1 MQNIEKELISEERI
15 IPVLKT
21 RIFELSNLL
30 AIKQKA
36 LKAAP
41 QGKLRISKSNGVVQY
56 YHKST
61 SEKTG
66 GRYIHAKN
74 KKLAQ
79 QLAQK
84 EYDRKVFEAANLELK
99 LLNRTLHQYEELQ
112 GQSKLVEMIFS
123 RLTKMRQK
131 LIKPVRQTDETFAA
145 QWVNLSYKK
154 KSFAEDAPKY
164 ATARG
169 DFVRSKS
176 ENIIADTLYRLSIPY
191 RYEFPLELKSE
202 DGRRIKLHP
211 DFCCL
216 NLRTRQEFYWEHF
229 GLMDNPA
236 YAEQAVV
243 KLGLYAHNGFYLGK
257 NLIITTETSKQPIS
271 TKLIE
276 KIAKEFLA

>member
-1 MQNIEKELISEERI
+1 MQNIEKELISEQRI

-41 QGKLRISKSNGVVQY
+41 EGNLRISKSNGAVQY
-56 YHKST
+56 YHKSN
-61 SEKTG
+61 SEKSG
-66 GRYIHAKN
+66 GHYILAKN

-84 EYDRKVFEAANLELK
+84 EYDKKVLAAANQELK
-99 LLNRTLHQYEELQ
+99 LLNRTLHQYEQLQ
-112 GQSKLVEMIFS
+112 VRSKLVEKIFPK
-123 RLTKMRQK
+123 LTKMRQK
-131 LIKPVRQTDETFAA
+131 LIKPVHLPDETFAA
-145 QWVNLSYKK
+145 QWFNLSYEKK
-154 KSFAEDAPKY
+154 PFAEDSIKY

-176 ENIIADTLYRLSIPY
+176 ENIIADTLYRMSIPY
-191 RYEFPLELKSE
+191 RYEFPLELKTE

-216 NLRTRQEFYWEHF
+216 NLRARQEFYWEHF
-229 GLMDNPA
+229 GMMDNSD
-236 YAEQAVV
+236 YAEQAVG
-243 KLGLYAHNGFYLGK
+243 KLTLYAHNGIFPGR
-257 NLIITTETSKQPIS
+257 NLIITTETSKQPLS
-271 TKLIE
+271 TKLVE
-276 KIAKEFLA
+276 KIIKEFLA

>member
-1 MQNIEKELISEERI
+1 MQNIEKELISEQRI

-41 QGKLRISKSNGVVQY
+41 EGNLRISKSNGAVQY

-66 GRYIHAKN
+66 GHYILAKN

-84 EYDRKVFEAANLELK
+84 EYDKKVLAAANQELK
-99 LLNRTLHQYEELQ
+99 LLNRTLHQYEQLQ
-112 GQSKLVEMIFS
+112 IRSKIAEKIFS

-131 LIKPVRQTDETFAA
+131 LIKPVRLADETFAA
-145 QWVNLSYKK
+145 QWLGLSYEKK
-154 KSFAEDAPKY
+154 PFAEDSTKY

-176 ENIIADTLYRLSIPY
+176 ENIIADTLYRMSIPY
-191 RYEFPLELKSE
+191 RYEFPLELKTE

-216 NLRTRQEFYWEHF
+216 NLRARQEFYWEHF
-229 GLMDNPA
+229 GMMDVLD
-236 YAEQAVV
+236 YAEKAVA
-243 KLGLYAHNGFYLGK
+243 KLKLYAHNGIFPGR
-257 NLIITTETSKQPIS
+257 NLIITTETSKQPLS
-271 TKLIE
+271 TKLVE
-276 KIAKEFLA
+276 KIIKEFLA

>member
-1 MQNIEKELISEERI
+1 MLNIEKELISEQKI
-15 IPVLKT
+15 IPVLKS

-41 QGKLRISKSNGVVQY
+41 EGNLRISKSNGAVQY

-61 SEKTG
+61 SEKSG
-66 GRYIHAKN
+66 GHYILAKN

-84 EYDRKVFEAANLELK
+84 EYDKKVLEAAARELK
-99 LLNRTLHQYEELQ
+99 LLNRTLRQYEQLQ
-112 GQSKLVEMIFS
+112 LRSKIVEKIFS
-123 RLTKMRQK
+123 KHTKQRQK
-131 LIKPVRQTDETFAA
+131 LIKPVHLSDENFAA
-145 QWVNLSYKK
+145 QWLSLSYEK
-154 KSFAEDAPKY
+154 KSFAADSVKY
-164 ATARG
+164 VTARG

-176 ENIIADTLYRLSIPY
+176 ENIIADTLYRMSIPY
-191 RYEFPLELKSE
+191 RYEFPLEVITE
-202 DGRRIKLHP
+202 DDRRIKLHP

-229 GLMDNPA
+229 GMMDA
-236 YAEQAVV
+236 QDYAEKAVA
-243 KLGLYAHNGFYLGK
+243 KLKLYAHNGIFPGR
-257 NLIITTETSKQPIS
+257 NLIISTESSTQPLS

-276 KIAKEFLA
+276 KIASEFLA

>member
-1 MQNIEKELISEERI
+1 MQNIEKELISEQRI

-41 QGKLRISKSNGVVQY
+41 QGKLRISKSNGVLQY

-145 QWVNLSYKK
+145 QWVNLSYEK

-191 RYEFPLELKSE
+191 RYEFPVELKSE

-229 GLMDNPA
+229 GMMDNPD
-236 YAEQAVV
+236 YAEQAVG
-243 KLGLYAHNGFYLGK
+243 KLNLYAHNGFYLGK
-257 NLIITTETSKQPIS
+257 NFIITTETSKQPIS

>member
-1 MQNIEKELISEERI
+1 MQNIEKELISEQRI

-41 QGKLRISKSNGVVQY
+41 EGNLRISKSNGVVQY

-61 SEKTG
+61 SEKSG
-66 GRYIHAKN
+66 GHYILAKN

-84 EYDRKVFEAANLELK
+84 EYDKKVLEAANQELK
-99 LLNRTLHQYEELQ
+99 LLNRILHQYEQLQ
-112 GQSKLVEMIFS
+112 LRNKIVEKIFS
-123 RLTKMRQK
+123 NLTKLRQK
-131 LIKPVRQTDETFAA
+131 LIKPVHLSDETFAA
-145 QWVNLSYKK
+145 QWLASSYEK
-154 KSFAEDAPKY
+154 KSFAENTPKY

-176 ENIIADTLYRLSIPY
+176 ENIIADTLYRMSIPY
-191 RYEFPLELKSE
+191 RYEFPLEVKTG

-229 GLMDNPA
+229 GMMDNSD
-236 YAEQAVV
+236 YAEQAVG
-243 KLGLYAHNGFYLGK
+243 KLSLYAHNGFYIGK
-257 NLIITTETSKQPIS
+257 NLIITTETSKQPLS
-271 TKLIE
+271 TKLVE
-276 KIAKEFLA
+276 KIIKEFLA

>member
-1 MQNIEKELISEERI
+1 MQNIEKELISEQRI

-21 RIFELSNLL
+21 RIFELSKLL

-41 QGKLRISKSNGVVQY
+41 EGNLRISKSNGVVQY

-61 SEKTG
+61 SEKNG
-66 GRYIHAKN
+66 GHYILAKN

-84 EYDRKVFEAANLELK
+84 EYDKKVFEAANQELK
-99 LLNRTLHQYEELQ
+99 LLNRALRQYEQLQ
-112 GQSKLVEMIFS
+112 LRNKIVETIFL

-131 LIKPVRQTDETFAA
+131 LINPVHLSDEVFAE
-145 QWVNLSYKK
+145 QWLRLSYEK
-154 KSFAEDAPKY
+154 KSFAEDSIKY

-176 ENIIADTLYRLSIPY
+176 ENIIADTLYRMSIPY
-191 RYEFPLELKSE
+191 RYEFPLELKTE
-202 DGRRIKLHP
+202 EGRRIKIHP

-229 GLMDNPA
+229 GMMDVSD
-236 YAEQAVV
+236 YAEKAVA
-243 KLGLYAHNGFYLGK
+243 KLKLYAHNGIFPGR
-257 NLIITTETSKQPIS
+257 NLIISTETSGQPVS

-276 KIAKEFLA
+276 KNAREFLA

>member
-1 MQNIEKELISEERI
+1 MQNIEKELISEQKI

-41 QGKLRISKSNGVVQY
+41 EGNLRISKSNGVVQY

-61 SEKTG
+61 SEKNG
-66 GRYIHAKN
+66 GHYILAKN

-84 EYDRKVFEAANLELK
+84 EYDKKVLVAANQELK
-99 LLNRTLHQYEELQ
+99 LLNRTLHQYEQLQ
-112 GQSKLVEMIFS
+112 LRSKIAEKIFS

-131 LIKPVRQTDETFAA
+131 LIKPVRLADETFSA
-145 QWVNLSYKK
+145 QWLGLPYEKK
-154 KSFAEDAPKY
+154 PFSEDSTKY

-176 ENIIADTLYRLSIPY
+176 ENIIADTLYRMSIPY
-191 RYEFPLELKSE
+191 RYEFPLELKTE
-202 DGRRIKLHP
+202 DGRHIKLHP

-216 NLRTRQEFYWEHF
+216 NLRARQEFFWEHF
-229 GLMDNPA
+229 GMMDNTD
-236 YAEQAVV
+236 YVEQTVG
-243 KLGLYAHNGFYLGK
+243 KLSLYAHNGFYIGK
-257 NLIITTETSKQPIS
+257 NLIITTETSKQPLS
-271 TKLIE
+271 TKLVE
-276 KIAKEFLA
+276 KIIKEFLA

>member
-1 MQNIEKELISEERI
+1 MQNIEKELISEQRI

-21 RIFELSNLL
+21 RIFELSNLI

-41 QGKLRISKSNGVVQY
+41 EGNLRISKSNGVVQY

-66 GRYIHAKN
+66 GHYIFAKN

-84 EYDRKVFEAANLELK
+84 EYDKKVLAAAKQELK
-99 LLNRTLHQYEELQ
+99 LLNHTLHQYEQLQ
-112 GQSKLVEMIFS
+112 LRSKIVEKIFS
-123 RLTKMRQK
+123 KHTKLRQK
-131 LIKPVRQTDETFAA
+131 LIKPVHLPDETFAA
-145 QWVNLSYKK
+145 QWLTLSYEK
-154 KSFAEDAPKY
+154 KSFAEDATKY

-191 RYEFPLELKSE
+191 RYEFPLELKTE
-202 DGRRIKLHP
+202 DGRHIKLHP

-216 NLRTRQEFYWEHF
+216 NLRARQEFYWEHF
-229 GLMDNPA
+229 GMMDNSD
-236 YAEQAVV
+236 YAEQTVG
-243 KLGLYAHNGFYLGK
+243 KLSLYAQNGFYIGK
-257 NLIITTETSKQPIS
+257 NLIITTETSKQPLS
-271 TKLIE
+271 TKLVE
-276 KIAKEFLA
+276 KIIKEFLA

>member
-1 MQNIEKELISEERI
+1 MQNIEKELISEQKI

-41 QGKLRISKSNGVVQY
+41 EGNLRISKSNGAVQY

-61 SEKTG
+61 SEKIG
-66 GRYIHAKN
+66 GHYILAKN

-84 EYDRKVFEAANLELK
+84 EYDKKVLESVNLELK
-99 LLNRTLHQYEELQ
+99 LLNRTLCQYEQLQ
-112 GQSKLVEMIFS
+112 VRNKLVEKIFS

-131 LIKPVRQTDETFAA
+131 LIKPVRLTDETFAA
-145 QWVNLSYKK
+145 QWLSLPYEKK
-154 KSFAEDAPKY
+154 PFAEDAIKY
-164 ATARG
+164 TTARG

-176 ENIIADTLYRLSIPY
+176 ENIIADTLYRMSIPY
-191 RYEFPLELKSE
+191 RYEFPLKVKTE
-202 DGRRIKLHP
+202 DGRLIKLHP

-229 GLMDNPA
+229 GIMDNPD
-236 YAEQAVV
+236 YAEQAVG
-243 KLGLYAHNGFYLGK
+243 KLSLYAHNGFYIGK
-257 NLIITTETSKQPIS
+257 NLIITTETSKQPLS
-271 TKLIE
+271 TKLVE
-276 KIAKEFLA
+276 KITKEFLA